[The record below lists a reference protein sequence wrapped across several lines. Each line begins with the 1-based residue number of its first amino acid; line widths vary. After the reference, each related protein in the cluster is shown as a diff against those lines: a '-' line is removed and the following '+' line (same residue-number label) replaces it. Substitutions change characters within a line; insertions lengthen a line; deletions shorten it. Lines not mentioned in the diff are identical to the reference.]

1 MFGEI
6 VLGPPLLS
14 EPGEWFFDKNYLV
27 YFMYILSSTNEK
39 YMTTPGLNGWRQ
51 TDFDDCVY
59 LK

>member
-27 YFMYILSSTNEK
+27 YFMYILSSTNENTWQPLDW
-39 YMTTPGLNGWRQ
+39 MVDDRQ
-51 TDFDDCVY
+51 ILMIVFI
-59 LK
+59 